1 MPIKPNNNSDRNGPT
16 ADNNNNAALKLG
28 RQIATG
34 PITTTQAQGERGH
47 EQQQSSSSRRKNQD
61 ATLFV
66 NEATT
71 TSFLVI
77 WRLPGTTTTTGK
89 GHCLSWLDYCFEYEV
104 VAVHSMADND
114 KPVTASSFSDC
125 GAYSRRCA
133 ITNKKKRHGRC
144 EAFLQGEA
152 HRASPFTILILRF
165 PSASFVLP

>member
-1 MPIKPNNNSDRNGPT
+1 M
-16 ADNNNNAALKLG
+16 
-28 RQIATG
+28 
-34 PITTTQAQGERGH
+34 
-47 EQQQSSSSRRKNQD
+47 
-61 ATLFV
+61 

-104 VAVHSMADND
+104 VATHSMADND
-114 KPVTASSFSDC
+114 KPVTASSLSDC

-152 HRASPFTILILRF
+152 HRVSPFTIPTSRF
-165 PSASFVLP
+165 PSTSFVRPRAELAANIIPLRPQLDPCVVFCAPSSRHCLCKPPGLRYTGVLLPRESISPHVQRIFPFSPTSR